1 MEIVRSYF
9 LGEACRFVNFF
20 PADGLHAE
28 YWDNVLVRRAVA
40 RGAAVAGE
48 HPGHDG
54 RLVTL
59 HRPPG
64 RLQVTGERRRQR
76 RHRLRAPAAAHPGAG
91 EWGRYMGG
99 WSGWVGGRAKVGR
112 GVCGAFNNWLMESRQ
127 RCRRYFIH
135 VELGQMVSISKYRR
149 TTRYRY
155 QKASKYRLTTGWFIS
170 NIIHEY
176 RG

>member
-1 MEIVRSYF
+1 M
-9 LGEACRFVNFF
+9 
-20 PADGLHAE
+20 
-28 YWDNVLVRRAVA
+28 LVRRAVA

-91 EWGRYMGG
+91 EWGAVYGG
-99 WSGWVGGRAKVGR
+99 LGGVWVGEQKWVEACVGR
-112 GVCGAFNNWLMESRQ
+112 L
-127 RCRRYFIH
+127 
-135 VELGQMVSISKYRR
+135 
-149 TTRYRY
+149 
-155 QKASKYRLTTGWFIS
+155 
-170 NIIHEY
+170 IIY
-176 RG
+176 